1 MALTKNIDAMA
12 AGVVALLLAA
22 FVSPVFAQ
30 EEAAPTESEAAPT
43 ESETIRQLVDGI
55 AVVVGDEIILESE
68 IDEEFYIY
76 QMRAGA
82 TQLSPD
88 DMARIRSGIVREMID
103 ETLLVAMAHRDTVRL
118 EPGELEDEMESRVA
132 ELVAR
137 HGSEEAL
144 DAALAEEGL
153 TLPELKDLY
162 AREIER
168 RLLAERVVRSR
179 VHGTID
185 VTWGEVES
193 YYAEHTED
201 VGSVPEAF
209 LVGGIMIIPKITQ
222 DAKQAAIDRMTEV
235 AERLASGGSFEEL
248 AQEYSDDASGATGGD
263 LGTFGRG
270 IMVPEF
276 DDAVFAMEEGEV
288 SGIIPTRFGFH
299 IVEILEKSDTN
310 VHARHILARIAPGP
324 EDEVRARATAESL
337 RQRVLDG
344 EDFAEL
350 ASLRSDDPA
359 TREGGGVLGWFSH
372 ESLAPSFKDV
382 VMELSPGEVA
392 EVTVGESGF
401 YVLKLLEH
409 EEARTATLDEVR
421 ENLKDYI
428 FARKAEE
435 AYGELIDRLSRE
447 IFVDIRTGMVAEE

>member
-1 MALTKNIDAMA
+1 MALTRNTDALA
-12 AGVVALLLAA
+12 AGVVTLMLAA
-22 FVSPVFAQ
+22 FISTVFAQ
-30 EEAAPTESEAAPT
+30 DEIEPAGDGTT
-43 ESETIRQLVDGI
+43 RQLVDGI

-76 QMRAGA
+76 QMRTGA
-82 TQLSPD
+82 SELPPEE
-88 DMARIRSGIVREMID
+88 MARVRSGIVREMID
-103 ETLLVAMAHRDTVRL
+103 ETLLVAMAHRDTVQV
-118 EPGELEDEMESRVA
+118 EPGELEKEMGNRVA
-132 ELVAR
+132 ELVEP

-144 DAALAEEGL
+144 GAALAEEGL
-153 TLPELKDLY
+153 TLPELEGLY
-162 AREIER
+162 ANEIER
-168 RLLAERVVRSR
+168 RLLAQRVVRSK
-179 VHGTID
+179 VHGNID

-193 YYAEHTED
+193 YYAEHAEE
-201 VGSVPEAF
+201 VGNIPEAF
-209 LVGGIMIIPKITQ
+209 RVGGIMVIPKIKE

-235 AERLASGGSFEEL
+235 SERLAAGGSFEEL
-248 AQEYSDDASGATGGD
+248 AREYSDDASGATGGD

-270 IMVPEF
+270 VMVPEF

-299 IVEILEKSDTN
+299 IVEVLERSDTN
-310 VHARHILARIAPGP
+310 MHARHILARVAPGP
-324 EDEVRARATAESL
+324 EDEIRARATAESL

-350 ASLRSDDPA
+350 ARVRSDDPA
-359 TREGGGVLGWFSH
+359 TREEGGVLGWFSL
-372 ESLAPSFKDV
+372 ENLAPSFRDV
-382 VMELSPGEVA
+382 VTKLSPGEVA
-392 EVTVGESGF
+392 DVTAGESGF
-401 YVLKLLEH
+401 YVLKLLEY

>member
-1 MALTKNIDAMA
+1 MALIRNTDALA
-12 AGVVALLLAA
+12 AGVVALLLVA
-22 FVSPVFAQ
+22 FVSPAFAQ
-30 EEAAPTESEAAPT
+30 DETEPAENEIT
-43 ESETIRQLVDGI
+43 RQLVDGI

-82 TQLSPD
+82 TELSPD

-103 ETLLVAMAHRDTVRL
+103 EMLLVAMAHRDTVRL
-118 EPGELEDEMESRVA
+118 QPGELEEEMENRVA

-144 DAALAEEGL
+144 DVALAQEGL
-153 TLPELKDLY
+153 TLTELKHLY

-193 YYAEHTED
+193 YYAEHTEE
-201 VGSVPEAF
+201 VGNVPEAF

-235 AERLASGGSFEEL
+235 SDRLASGGSFEEL
-248 AQEYSDDASGATGGD
+248 ASEYSDDTNGATGGD

-270 IMVPEF
+270 TMVPEF

-299 IVEILEKSDTN
+299 IVEILEKSDTS
-310 VHARHILARIAPGP
+310 VHARHILAKVAPGP

-337 RQRVLDG
+337 RQRVFDG

-350 ASLRSDDPA
+350 ARLRSDDPA
-359 TREGGGVLGWFSH
+359 TREEGGVLGWFSLDN
-372 ESLAPSFKDV
+372 LAPSFKDV
-382 VMELSPGEVA
+382 VTKLSPGEVA
-392 EVTVGESGF
+392 DVTVGESGF

-409 EEARTATLDEVR
+409 EDARTATLDEVR

-428 FARKAEE
+428 FSRKAEK
-435 AYGELIDRLSRE
+435 AYGELIDQLSRE

>member
-1 MALTKNIDAMA
+1 LTRNTDALT

-22 FVSPVFAQ
+22 FISPVFAQ
-30 EEAAPTESEAAPT
+30 DETEPAENEIT
-43 ESETIRQLVDGI
+43 RQLVDGI

-82 TQLSPD
+82 AELSPD

-103 ETLLVAMAHRDTVRL
+103 EMLLVAVAHRDTL
-118 EPGELEDEMESRVA
+118 QLQPGELEEEMESRVA

-137 HGSEEAL
+137 HGSEDAL
-144 DAALAEEGL
+144 DIALAEEGL
-153 TLPELKDLY
+153 TLSELKDLY
-162 AREIER
+162 AKEIER

-193 YYAEHTED
+193 YYAEHTEE

-222 DAKQAAIDRMTEV
+222 DAKQAAIDRMAEV
-235 AERLASGGSFEEL
+235 SDRLASGGSFDEL
-248 AQEYSDDASGATGGD
+248 AREYSDDTNGATGGD

-270 IMVPEF
+270 VMVPEF

-299 IVEILEKSDTN
+299 IVEILEKSDAS
-310 VHARHILARIAPGP
+310 VHARHILARVAPGP

-337 RQRVLDG
+337 KQRVLDG

-350 ASLRSDDPA
+350 ARLRSDDPA
-359 TREGGGVLGWFSH
+359 TREDGGVLGWFSL
-372 ESLAPSFKDV
+372 ENLAPSFKDV
-382 VMELSPGEVA
+382 VTELSPGEVA
-392 EVTVGESGF
+392 DVTVGESGF

-409 EEARTATLDEVR
+409 EEARVATLDEVR
-421 ENLKDYI
+421 EDLKDYI
-428 FARKAEE
+428 FARRAEE
-435 AYGELIDRLSRE
+435 AYGELIDQLSRE